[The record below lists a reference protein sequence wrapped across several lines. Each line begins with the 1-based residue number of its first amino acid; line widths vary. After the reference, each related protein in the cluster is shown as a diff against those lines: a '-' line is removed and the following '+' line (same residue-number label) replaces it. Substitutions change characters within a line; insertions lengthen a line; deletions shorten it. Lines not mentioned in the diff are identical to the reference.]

1 MFDALSDK
9 LQKTFRNLRG
19 LGKISETNVSEAL
32 REVRMALL
40 DADVNF
46 KVAKQFIARVKEKS
60 LGEEVVASIQPGQQI
75 VKIISD
81 EMVALLGAKRSEL
94 DLPRG
99 FAQPLSL
106 MMCGLHG
113 SGKTTSSG
121 KLARLLA
128 AEDRKTLLVGADV
141 YRPAAMDQI
150 ETLARQLD
158 LPCFLMRGEQD
169 VLKIADGAMAKA
181 KADGIDVVIFDT
193 AGRLQIDEPLVQELV
208 QLRDRVQ
215 PREILLVLDS
225 ATGQEAVS
233 VATHFD
239 EALGITGAILT
250 KLDGDARGGAALS
263 FREVTGK
270 PIKFAGTGEKL
281 DGLDAFDAKRVAG
294 RILGQGDIVSLVEKA
309 GDQLDQEKAERM
321 AKRMRKGEFDLN
333 DLAEQLK
340 QMQKMGGLGGIMGM
354 LPGAKKAKQA
364 MAAANVDDNVIKRQ
378 EAIISSMTKK
388 EREKP
393 ALLNASRRKRI
404 AAGAGVDVSDVN
416 KVLKMHRQMA
426 DMMKKMSK
434 GGMKGM
440 MSALGGAG
448 VSPKDLAKM
457 GQGASMPGGLPGLG
471 GGQLPPGMG
480 GGKKK

>member
-19 LGKISETNVSEAL
+19 IGKISETNVTEAL

-81 EMVALLGAKRSEL
+81 EMVALLGTKRSEL

-113 SGKTTSSG
+113 SGKTTSCG

-281 DGLDAFDAKRVAG
+281 DDFEPFHPDRMAS
-294 RILGQGDIVSLVEKA
+294 RILGMGDVVSLVEKA
-309 GDQLDQEKAERM
+309 AEAIDEETALKLEERMKKGHFTLEDFLDQLRQIK
-321 AKRMRKGEFDLN
+321 K
-333 DLAEQLK
+333 
-340 QMQKMGGLGGIMGM
+340 LGSLESIVEM
-354 LPGAKKAKQA
+354 LPGGGSAIKGSDLDKGEKEFRQMEA
-364 MAAANVDDNVIKRQ
+364 MIC
-378 EAIISSMTKK
+378 SMTPQ
-388 EREKP
+388 ERRAP
-393 ALLNASRRKRI
+393 VILNARRRRRI
-404 AAGAGVDVSDVN
+404 AAGSGTTVAALNSL
-416 KVLKMHRQMA
+416 LKRFGEMQK
-426 DMMKKMSK
+426 MMKKMGK
-434 GGMKGM
+434 FQKM
-440 MSALGGAG
+440 MAKMGGAG
-448 VSPKDLAKM
+448 AM
-457 GQGASMPGGLPGLG
+457 
-471 GGQLPPGMG
+471 PGMG
-480 GGKKK
+480 KLLGR